1 MNIDLLYGIAIIAVG
16 AFASGSFSMPFEK
29 VKGWK
34 WENHWLV
41 YSLFAYIIVPIV
53 SCLVFCPDF
62 LSVLSTCPPDLLCK
76 IFLLGVLYGICN
88 LTFGLSLKYLGV
100 SLGFIISL
108 GLMMVLGTV
117 IPPML
122 DGRITGMFSGTG
134 GPMLVLGLA
143 IGIVGVLVSAY
154 SGYKKDSMTTA
165 GQETTLDFKKGILLA
180 LFVGLTGASQALGIE
195 QGNGISHIFLE
206 RGVNELFI
214 ILPAVTILFAGSF
227 LITLLW
233 CLWIGYKNKSL
244 NLFVKTNNG
253 KLTANYLLC
262 ALSGFLWFVNMI
274 TYGMGKSFMGEYS
287 FTAWG
292 ILMSL
297 TIVFATIWGLYRG
310 EWKLVTPRIKTWMYI
325 GLAILVASSF
335 IIGISS
341 NS

>member
-1 MNIDLLYGIAIIAVG
+1 MNADLLCGIALIAAG

-34 WENHWLV
+34 WENHWLM
-41 YSLFAYIIVPIV
+41 YSLFAYVIVPLL
-53 SCLVFCPDF
+53 SCAVFCPDF
-62 LSVLSTCPPDLLCK
+62 LSVLSVCPPDLLLR

-122 DGRITGMFSGTG
+122 DGRISGMFAGSGG
-134 GPMLVLGLA
+134 LMLVLGLA
-143 IGIVGVLVSAY
+143 VGVLGVLVSAY
-154 SGYKKDSMTTA
+154 SGYKKDTLA
-165 GQETTLDFKKGILLA
+165 GSGQDGTLDFKKGMLLA
-180 LFVGLTGASQALGIE
+180 LFVGFTGASQALGIE
-195 QGNGISHIFLE
+195 QGNGISGLFLE
-206 RGVNELFI
+206 RGVDELFV
-214 ILPAVTILFAGSF
+214 ILPTVTVLFAGSF
-227 LITLLW
+227 LITLVW
-233 CLWIGYKNKSL
+233 CLWIGYRQGSL
-244 NLFVKTNNG
+244 KLFAGTGERGLVS
-253 KLTANYLLC
+253 NYLLC

-310 EWKLVTPRIKTWMYI
+310 EWKRVTPRVRGCMYA
-325 GLAILVASSF
+325 GLAILVISSF

-341 NS
+341 N

>member
-1 MNIDLLYGIAIIAVG
+1 MNVDLLSGIALIAVG

-29 VKGWK
+29 VEGWK
-34 WENHWLV
+34 WENHWLI
-41 YSLFAYIIVPIV
+41 YSLFAYVVVPLL

-62 LSVLSTCPPDLLCK
+62 LSVLSVCPPGLLGR

-117 IPPML
+117 IPPVL
-122 DGRITGMFSGTG
+122 DGRIAGMFG
-134 GPMLVLGLA
+134 GAGGVMLVWGLS
-143 IGIVGVLVSAY
+143 IGIIGVLVSAY
-154 SGYKKDSMTTA
+154 AGYKKDTQSGN
-165 GQETTLDFKKGILLA
+165 GQEPTLNFRKGILLA

-195 QGNGISHIFLE
+195 QGNGISRILLE
-206 RGVNELFI
+206 RGVDELFVM
-214 ILPAVTILFAGSF
+214 LPTVTVLFAGSF
-227 LITLLW
+227 LITLIW
-233 CLWIGYKNKSL
+233 CVWVGYKNGSL
-244 NLFVKTNNG
+244 KLFAGTGAG
-253 KLTANYLLC
+253 KLIPNYLFC
-262 ALSGFLWFVNMI
+262 ALSGFLWFLNMI

-310 EWKLVTPRIKTWMYI
+310 EWKQVAPRVRVWMYI
-325 GLAILVASSF
+325 GLSILVTSSF
-335 IIGISS
+335 IIGMSS
-341 NS
+341 N

>member
-1 MNIDLLYGIAIIAVG
+1 MNMDLLYGIAIIAVG

-41 YSLFAYIIVPIV
+41 YSLFAYVVVPLL
-53 SCLVFCPDF
+53 SCLFFCPDF
-62 LSVLSTCPPDLLCK
+62 LSVLSTCPSGLLGR

-122 DGRITGMFSGTG
+122 DGRIEGMFSGTG
-134 GPMLVLGLA
+134 GPMLVLGLS
-143 IGIVGVLVSAY
+143 IGVVGVLVSAY
-154 SGYKKDSMTTA
+154 SGYKKDSQGSD
-165 GQETTLDFKKGILLA
+165 GQKTTLDFKKGILLA

-195 QGNGISHIFLE
+195 QGNEISRVFQD
-206 RGVNELFI
+206 RGVDELFVM
-214 ILPAVTILFAGSF
+214 LPTVTVLFAGSF
-227 LITLLW
+227 LITLIW
-233 CLWIGYKNKSL
+233 CLWVGYKNGSL
-244 NLFVKTNNG
+244 KMFVGTGEG
-253 KLTANYLLC
+253 KLASNYLLC
-262 ALSGFLWFVNMI
+262 ALSGSLWFLNMI

-310 EWKLVTPRIKTWMYI
+310 EWKRVAPRVRAWMYI
-325 GLAILVASSF
+325 GLGILVISSF

-341 NS
+341 N